1 MFCPECGKEIPDDSV
16 FCPECGARIDEPEE
30 NSAVQRNAGQSTV
43 KQVSGNDENVSGK
56 KTVNIPVIAGIA
68 AVALVAIVIIVV
80 LMKGALI
87 KGLRQQA

>member
-43 KQVSGNDENVSGK
+43 KQVSGK

-87 KGLRQQA
+87 KGLRQQV